1 MKQISPLQT
10 IWIRWPKLSTP
21 NQPQKILTL
30 DILEVRNARIELGTE
45 KRMLTQ
51 HTQFEWT
58 ANARRKCMKLTISW
72 IKTRVKALRHVGVS
86 ILSF

>member
-1 MKQISPLQT
+1 MLYINVS
-10 IWIRWPKLSTP
+10 SFEAN
-21 NQPQKILTL
+21 NQPQNLLTL
-30 DILEVRNARIELGTE
+30 DILEVKNARIEIGTE

-58 ANARRKCMKLTISW
+58 VNARRKCMKLSISW
-72 IKTRVKALRHVGVS
+72 INTRVKALRHVDVS